1 MKKLV
6 AFMAVAALATT
17 AFAGISNPV
26 PAGTH
31 INTATLD
38 LGTGHVSRGTTIYAD
53 LVTSGY
59 YLNAGTSAAYPLP
72 VGDDI
77 HAISGGTITQFTF
90 GYFNPATTGTFGIVA
105 SFFAGDPN
113 DTSPPPIPT
122 GFAGPTS
129 AIAWYTL
136 TGLPVGAWF
145 YTITGVNV
153 PVGPDFFF
161 EMDFSGAYFQAGTG
175 AVAAGPLLTLNPGGT
190 VGYSHNVFTQTGSLW
205 GLGGPWADFVLSF
218 DIIPEPATIG
228 LLALAGL
235 VVLRRR

>member
-26 PAGTH
+26 PASTH

-38 LGTGHVSRGTTIYAD
+38 LGTGQTTRGTTIYAD

-59 YLNAGTSAAYPLP
+59 FFNCGTSASYPLP
-72 VGDDI
+72 LGDDI

-90 GYFNPATTGTFGIVA
+90 GYYNGATSGTFGIVA
-105 SFFAGDPN
+105 SFFAN
-113 DTSPPPIPT
+113 DALDSTPPPTPT

-136 TGLPVGAWF
+136 TGLPVGAWY
-145 YTITGVNV
+145 YTITGVSI
-153 PVGPDFFF
+153 PVGPNFFF

-175 AVAAGPLLTLNPGGT
+175 ASFAGPLVTNNPAGT
-190 VGYSHNVFTQTGSLW
+190 VGYSHDLISQTGSLW
-205 GLGGPWADFVLSF
+205 GSSLWADFTLSF
-218 DIIPEPATIG
+218 DIVPEPAS
-228 LLALAGL
+228 LLLLGLAGVL
-235 VVLRRR
+235 LRRR